1 MGAEAT
7 FTIVC
12 FGCGTAAMWLC
23 QRDGREDNLLS
34 VMLFLFGPFSL
45 AFAYVGRKDG
55 YVAPRTIDVARLLLS
70 ALYAI
75 GFLQWMG
82 RP

>member
-45 AFAYVGRKDG
+45 AF
-55 YVAPRTIDVARLLLS
+55 RLR
-70 ALYAI
+70 
-75 GFLQWMG
+75 W
-82 RP
+82 P